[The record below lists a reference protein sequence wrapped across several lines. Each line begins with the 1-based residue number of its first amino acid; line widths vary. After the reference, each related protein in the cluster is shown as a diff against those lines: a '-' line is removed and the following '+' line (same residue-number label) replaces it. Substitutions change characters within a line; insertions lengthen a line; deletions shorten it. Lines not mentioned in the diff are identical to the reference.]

1 MHTYIRNINSVYWRK
16 LQLLS
21 ILGGFSEIGKITS
34 KKSTKNS
41 AIEISRVLRKKNKKG
56 NSDNTYEWCAENAI
70 PQKEN
75 LQDVKNEGL
84 LDLWYKAFNNNQ
96 GIFIEDLE

>member
-21 ILGGFSEIGKITS
+21 ILGGFSKIGKNTS
-34 KKSTKNS
+34 KKSTENF

-56 NSDNTYEWCAENAI
+56 NY
-70 PQKEN
+70 
-75 LQDVKNEGL
+75 
-84 LDLWYKAFNNNQ
+84 
-96 GIFIEDLE
+96 